1 MENKYYTPSIEEFHV
16 GFEYELWEE
25 DICEDYSWKQHV
37 FTLNDMAESL
47 HHETKHHAG
56 GLLSGLEEEY
66 IRVKY
71 LDREDVES
79 FGFTLVK
86 EYSDELVFQING
98 GEYCFYELTLNIDDN
113 KINIEQGCQSKMS
126 AKKLP
131 IEQWNYFNIFFG
143 EIKNKSE
150 LQQVLKMIG
159 VIQ

>member
-1 MENKYYTPSIEEFHV
+1 MIMENKYYVPDITEFRV
-16 GFEYELWEE
+16 GFEVFVGELPSIITE
-25 DICEDYSWKQHV
+25 
-37 FTLNDMAESL
+37 ESL
-47 HHETKHHAG
+47 KLILNYVTKDLTICNHG
-56 GLLSGLEEEY
+56 QSVFKLPIEP

-71 LDREDVES
+71 LDREDIES

-86 EYSDELVFQING
+86 EYSDELVFQIND

-113 KINIEQGCQSKMS
+113 KVNIEQGCQSKMS
-126 AKKLP
+126 ANKLP

>member
-47 HHETKHHAG
+47 HPETKHHAG
-56 GLLSGLEEEY
+56 GLLSELEGEY

-71 LDREDVES
+71 LDKEDIES
-79 FGFTLVK
+79 FGF
-86 EYSDELVFQING
+86 EYSRTLEKNVLLFKSNEYSLWVEMDSNFVRIRNTEEVFPG
-98 GEYCFYELTLNIDDN
+98 NI
-113 KINIEQGCQSKMS
+113 Q
-126 AKKLP
+126 L
-131 IEQWNYFNIFFG
+131 FFG

-159 VIQ
+159 VIE